1 MRENSWR
8 FCIYV
13 LILRITKV
21 VGMCTYYQYD
31 ILSYL
36 LSSHSVRMPEILL
49 TCLMHCQD
57 YYSLTLYILIWINL
71 GMTPCKDLS
80 KVDLL
85 YVLSSLDTEK
95 VEKMVNFCER
105 QNVFF

>member
-1 MRENSWR
+1 M
-8 FCIYV
+8 
-13 LILRITKV
+13 L
-21 VGMCTYYQYD
+21 CTYYQYD

-36 LSSHSVRMPEILL
+36 FSSHSVRMPEILL

-95 VEKMVNFCER
+95 VEKMVNFCEM
-105 QNVFF
+105 QNLFSLKIYYFFPNGWFLVEFII